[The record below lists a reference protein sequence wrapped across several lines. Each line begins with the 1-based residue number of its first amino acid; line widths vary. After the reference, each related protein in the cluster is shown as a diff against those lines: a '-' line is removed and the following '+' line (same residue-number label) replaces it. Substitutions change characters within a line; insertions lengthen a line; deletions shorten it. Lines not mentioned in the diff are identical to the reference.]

1 MRKSKYQGGN
11 THMFKH
17 QMLKS
22 SHGRSSHGRSS
33 HGRHFGFAFVLAAM
47 FSFTALVAKVPVAAA
62 GSADIQLQGDGL
74 MRTRSAY
81 SVDETASR
89 IRADIKSKG
98 IKFFATIDQA
108 KLAKGAKIDLKP
120 SQLLIFGNPPL
131 GVLFLTSNPES
142 GVDWPVRMLVH
153 QDGEGKVWVV
163 YQNWDWVAQRY
174 GITNRK
180 AEFAKATEVVASIVS
195 SVADCK
201 ILADCTK

>member
-1 MRKSKYQGGN
+1 
-11 THMFKH
+11 MFKH
-17 QMLKS
+17 QLLKS
-22 SHGRSSHGRSS
+22 SRSKSRA
-33 HGRHFGFAFVLAAM
+33 FASL
-47 FSFTALVAKVPVAAA
+47 FTALVACSGVITTAPIAVA
-62 GSADIQLQGDGL
+62 GPADIQLQGDGL

-89 IRADIKSKG
+89 IRADIKKKG

-153 QDGEGKVWVV
+153 QDDDGKVWVV
-163 YQNWDWVAQRY
+163 YQNWDWVSQRY

-180 AEFAKATEVVASIVS
+180 TEFAKATEVVASIVS

-201 ILADCTK
+201 NLADCTN

>member
-1 MRKSKYQGGN
+1 MLKY
-11 THMFKH
+11 

-22 SHGRSSHGRSS
+22 PRGNGWKFAWL
-33 HGRHFGFAFVLAAM
+33 FGALIAFSAGVE
-47 FSFTALVAKVPVAAA
+47 TAPVAVA

-81 SVDETASR
+81 SVDETSSR
-89 IRADIKSKG
+89 IRADIKKKG

-153 QDGEGKVWVV
+153 QDEQGKVWVV
-163 YQNWDWVAQRY
+163 YQNWDWVSQRY

-201 ILADCTK
+201 NLADCSQ